1 MNNPYRN
8 LANKLVYEKDIK
20 TVNYFL
26 TKNIPDE
33 KLLETI
39 WEIIELEKYSAYAEG
54 HCYGQ
59 KELRV
64 ELKKLLNI
72 ENPNEIDI

>member
-8 LANKLVYEKDIK
+8 LANEIFRITDGNIVK
-20 TVNYFL
+20 FL

-33 KLLETI
+33 KVLLII
-39 WEIIELEKYSAYAEG
+39 WEIIELEKYSAYSEG

-64 ELKKLLNI
+64 ELKKLLRI
-72 ENPNEIDI
+72 DNPNEIDI